1 LLAPTL
7 QFLKI
12 PSSRKRCVH
21 DPSIY
26 IRA

>member
-21 DPSIY
+21 DPSI
-26 IRA
+26 ANP